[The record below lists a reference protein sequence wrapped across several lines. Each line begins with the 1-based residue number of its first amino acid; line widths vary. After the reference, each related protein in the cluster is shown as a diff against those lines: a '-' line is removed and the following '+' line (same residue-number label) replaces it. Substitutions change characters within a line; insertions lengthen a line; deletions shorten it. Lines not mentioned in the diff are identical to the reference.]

1 MVNKAKQKAAQHLA
15 VMAYK
20 SLQENP
26 EAGLPKL
33 LKLFDVLDTKDS
45 YKSGRDFIRTILGDP
60 SNTWYRYLLAIWED
74 VDSEV
79 RFTFFQTFF
88 LNSLLK
94 GREEQRLLRE
104 EHQCNLPWAILVDPT
119 TSCNLHCTGCWAAD
133 YEKGTY
139 LSYEIL
145 DALVEEGKNLGTFMY
160 LFSGGEPLMR
170 KSDIIALCEA
180 HPDCCFLA
188 FTNGTLIDEAF
199 ASAMLRVKNLSVAI
213 SIEGDEAATD
223 ERRGKGT
230 YAKAIKAMSILK
242 RYKLLYG
249 ISCCYTSQNVQTI
262 GSEAFIDSMLEL
274 GAKFAWFFTYIPIGR
289 DAVPSLMVSAGQRA
303 FMYQQVRSFRK
314 SKPIFT
320 MDFWNDGE
328 YVDGCIAGGRC
339 YVHINAQGDIEPCAF
354 IHYSDSNIYTTSLLD
369 AFKRPLFQQYKER
382 QPFNNNP
389 LRPCPLLDNPE
400 QLREMVHASG
410 AVSTDLASVE
420 SVDDLTAKCD
430 QASKDWAV
438 SADRLWEDHAT
449 SSILCV

>member
-1 MVNKAKQKAAQHLA
+1 MTYCHRIQRQKAKDDDIDDAEVDIAEDGVPYRQAGLGSFLHRQCFELTVGMNQGRACKHAENTEN
-15 VMAYK
+15 AYRK
-20 SLQENP
+20 GSAIGGSEG
-26 EAGLPKL
+26 EAGDKE
-33 LKLFDVLDTKDS
+33 
-45 YKSGRDFIRTILGDP
+45 LGD
-60 SNTWYRYLLAIWED
+60 EGG
-74 VDSEV
+74 DSQGE
-79 RFTFFQTFF
+79 R
-88 LNSLLK
+88 
-94 GREEQRLLRE
+94 
-104 EHQCNLPWAILVDPT
+104 HCIPCNAGV
-119 TSCNLHCTGCWAAD
+119 G
-133 YEKGTY
+133 
-139 LSYEIL
+139 
-145 DALVEEGKNLGTFMY
+145 GKNLGTFMY

-262 GSEAFIDSMLEL
+262 GSEAFIDSMLDL